1 MCGVMDE
8 QLQTSHI
15 VMSVG
20 CSPIRS

>member
-1 MCGVMDE
+1 MDE